1 MSKKNTAILPFLLGG
16 GILYWIVSTFT
27 KQTIENVYKFTYK
40 LGKVKFNNPLSLKDY
55 YSNLYF
61 DAELLI
67 NNPTT
72 TQLTINSVAFDFYYN
87 GDKIGNFIS
96 NKSFVVLPNSTTIKN
111 ITIQLNTAN
120 LSGGIVTAIKSK
132 SITIN
137 YTGLIKT
144 TGVAIKYNDSFKV
157 L

>member
-1 MSKKNTAILPFLLGG
+1 MSKKKDLIIPVLLGG
-16 GILYWIVSTFT
+16 GILYWIINTFT

-40 LGKVKFNNPLSLKDY
+40 LGKVKFNNARSLKDY

-87 GDKIGNFIS
+87 GDKIGNFL
-96 NKSFVVLPNSTTIKN
+96 NDTSFVVAKDSTTIKN

-120 LSGGIVTAIKSK
+120 ISSSIITAIKSK
-132 SITIN
+132 AVTID
-137 YTGLIKT
+137 YVGLIKT
-144 TGVAIKYNDSFKV
+144 SGLAIKYNDSFK
-157 L
+157 LL